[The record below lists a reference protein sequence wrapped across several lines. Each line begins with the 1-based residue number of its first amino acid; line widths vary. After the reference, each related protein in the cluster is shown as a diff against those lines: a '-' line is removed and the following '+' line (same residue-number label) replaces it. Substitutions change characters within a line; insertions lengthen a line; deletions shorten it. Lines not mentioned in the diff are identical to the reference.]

1 MAGEPIYVPLLLGLG
16 VDELS
21 MTPTLLPAVK
31 FLVRAMKLSDAQSL
45 AREALAQTD
54 PKKTY
59 ALIEAFYNKRMT
71 VE

>member
-1 MAGEPIYVPLLLGLG
+1 MLGLG

-31 FLVRAMKLSDAQSL
+31 FIIRATKMSDARQL
-45 AREALAQTD
+45 AADALKQTD

-59 ALIEAFYNKRMT
+59 ALIEAFYNERVK